1 MSQSSMRPLS
11 VGNVVSSALVLYRSH
26 FKLYLGLAFKSLLWS
41 LIPIYGWAKASMIS
55 AQISRLAFG
64 ELINKP
70 ETAKSAEN
78 HLKPRMWSFLGAGI
92 LVGLILF
99 AVNFGLS
106 IVSNILQLSVTAILG
121 NNNLLAVLLGLVIIL
136 ITWTAQLWFQA
147 RYFIPELPIAIE
159 NIDASTT
166 ISRTW
171 ELTKGAGVRILL
183 ILLVAYLITAPLAL
197 ITIIPLF
204 FMLGYVVSLGL
215 QAGVGS
221 SSVASDGGATFLI
234 SLLSFIVLII
244 LIGTLVMPFWQA
256 IKAVIY
262 YDLRSRRE
270 GMGLQVRDRNF
281 EV

>member
-1 MSQSSMRPLS
+1 MSQSSLRPLS

-41 LIPIYGWAKASMIS
+41 FIPIYGWAKSSMIS

-78 HLKPRMWSFLGAGI
+78 HLKNRMWSFLGAGI

-99 AVNFGLS
+99 AINFGLS
-106 IVSNILQLSVTAILG
+106 IVSNILQIAVTAILG
-121 NNNLLAVLLGLVIIL
+121 NNNSLAVLIGFAIALV
-136 ITWTAQLWFQA
+136 TWAIQLWFQA
-147 RYFIPELPIAIE
+147 RYLIPELPIAIE

-166 ISRTW
+166 IGRTW
-171 ELTKGAGVRILL
+171 ELTKGAGVRIQL

-197 ITIIPLF
+197 IAGIPLF
-204 FMLGYVVSLGL
+204 FMIGYAISL
-215 QAGVGS
+215 QFQGVGATS
-221 SSVASDGGATFLI
+221 SASPDGGGTFLVL
-234 SLLSFIVLII
+234 LLSFLLLVII
-244 LIGTLVMPFWQA
+244 IGTLIVPFWQA

-281 EV
+281 

>member
-64 ELINKP
+64 ELINQP

-92 LVGLILF
+92 LVSLILF
-99 AVNFGLS
+99 GINFGLS

-121 NNNLLAVLLGLVIIL
+121 NNNSLAVLIGLVIIL
-136 ITWTAQLWFQA
+136 ITWAVQLWFQA

-159 NIDASTT
+159 NVDASTT
-166 ISRTW
+166 IGRTW
-171 ELTKGAGVRILL
+171 ELTKGAGIRIQI

-197 ITIIPLF
+197 IAVIPLF
-204 FMLGYVVSLGL
+204 FMIGYVISLGL
-215 QAGVGS
+215 QSGVGAS
-221 SSVASDGGATFLI
+221 SGPSDGGATFLI
-234 SLLSFIVLII
+234 SLLSFIVLLI

>member
-1 MSQSSMRPLS
+1 MSQSSLRPLS

-41 LIPIYGWAKASMIS
+41 FIPIYGWAKASMIS

-78 HLKPRMWSFLGAGI
+78 HLKNRMWSFLGAGI

-99 AVNFGLS
+99 AINFGLS
-106 IVSNILQLSVTAILG
+106 IVSNILQISVTAILG
-121 NNNLLAVLLGLVIIL
+121 NNNSLAVLIGFAIALL
-136 ITWTAQLWFQA
+136 TWAIQLWFQA

-166 ISRTW
+166 IGRTW
-171 ELTKGAGVRILL
+171 ELTKGAGVRIQL

-197 ITIIPLF
+197 IAGIPLF
-204 FMLGYVVSLGL
+204 FMIGYAISLQF
-215 QAGVGS
+215 QAVGATS
-221 SSVASDGGATFLI
+221 SASPDGGGTFVVL
-234 SLLSFIVLII
+234 LLSFLLLVII
-244 LIGTLVMPFWQA
+244 IGTLIVPFWQA

-281 EV
+281 

>member
-1 MSQSSMRPLS
+1 MSQSSLRPLS
-11 VGNVVSSALVLYRSH
+11 VGNVVNSALVLYRSH

-41 LIPIYGWAKASMIS
+41 FIPIYGWAKAAMIS

-78 HLKPRMWSFLGAGI
+78 HLNPRMWSFLGAGI

-99 AVNFGLS
+99 AINFGLS
-106 IVSNILQLSVTAILG
+106 IVSNILQLTVRAILG
-121 NNNLLAVLLGLVIIL
+121 NNNSLAALIGLVIIL
-136 ITWTAQLWFQA
+136 VIWAIQLWFQA

-166 ISRTW
+166 INRTW
-171 ELTKGAGVRILL
+171 ELTKGAGVRIQI

-197 ITIIPLF
+197 IAGIPLF
-204 FMLGYVVSLGL
+204 FMIGYAISWQL
-215 QAGVGS
+215 QALGATS
-221 SSVASDGGATFLI
+221 SASPDGGGTFVAL
-234 SLLSFIVLII
+234 LLSFLLLVII
-244 LIGTLVMPFWQA
+244 IGTLIMPFWQA

-281 EV
+281 

>member
-1 MSQSSMRPLS
+1 MSQSSLRPLS

-41 LIPIYGWAKASMIS
+41 FIPIYGWAKAAMIS

-78 HLKPRMWSFLGAGI
+78 HLNPRMWSFLGAGI

-99 AVNFGLS
+99 AINFGLS
-106 IVSNILQLSVTAILG
+106 IVSNILQLTVRAILG
-121 NNNLLAVLLGLVIIL
+121 NNNSLAALIGLVIIL
-136 ITWTAQLWFQA
+136 VIWAIQLWFQA

-166 ISRTW
+166 INRTW
-171 ELTKGAGVRILL
+171 ELTKGAGVRIQI

-197 ITIIPLF
+197 IAGIPLF
-204 FMLGYVVSLGL
+204 FMIGYAISWQL
-215 QAGVGS
+215 QALGATS
-221 SSVASDGGATFLI
+221 SASPDGGGTFVAL
-234 SLLSFIVLII
+234 LLSFLLLVII
-244 LIGTLVMPFWQA
+244 IGTLIMPFWQA

-281 EV
+281 